1 MEIQIINR
9 LPMGVAFGFTYFEP
23 DETHNF
29 EDLTIHLV
37 IIDLRF
43 IW

>member
-9 LPMGVAFGFTYFEP
+9 LPMGVALGFTYYEP
-23 DETHNF
+23 DENHNF

-37 IIDLRF
+37 IVDLRF
-43 IW
+43 LW